1 MPLASSIASSRE
13 RDRDDRGDRA
23 EGLLAQQGAVGGGA
37 GDDGGGEEVA
47 ALLAAAVAAD
57 QDLGAGRARRL
68 ELGDDLGALRVGDHR
83 ADVGRDLE
91 GVAEDEAA
99 GVLDEGADVVVED
112 LLGDVEALGRGADLA
127 GVEEGGPG
135 AAAGGDLDLRRR
147 RRRRR

>member
-1 MPLASSIASSRE
+1 MPLASSIASSSEATGTIGATGPKVSSRS
-13 RDRDDRGDRA
+13 RA
-23 EGLLAQQGAVGGGA
+23 LS
-37 GDDGGGEEVA
+37 
-47 ALLAAAVAAD
+47 AAAPVTT
-57 QDLGAGRARRL
+57 AGERKWPRSWPPSSPPTRISAPPAPRRL
-68 ELGDDLGALRVGDHR
+68 ELGDHLGPLRLGDHR

-99 GVLDEGADVVVED
+99 GVLDEGGDVVVED

-135 AAAGGDLDLRRR
+135 AAAGGDLELRRR